1 MLINEVCNLTG
12 LTKKAISYYEKQGLL
27 KPKKSNNGYRE
38 YSEEDIALL
47 NEISLYR
54 KLDIAIK
61 DIKVIVKSKDKKYI
75 INNIIKDKQ
84 NKEIQIKMQKRY
96 LEEIIENNFDRISI
110 KQLNDEIIESEK
122 NNGEFIK
129 RELIRAFPDGM
140 GKYLAYHFAPY
151 LNESL
156 DTPDKYEAWIN
167 IVEFLDNVPEIKIP
181 RFIQIGY
188 ENINDEMAKKI
199 SAGTRNE
206 INNMLNA
213 EGEELEK
220 YKQKLLD
227 NIEKQ
232 NDKSL
237 LKVMNPFYKFKKQL
251 NEFFNSS
258 GYYDIFLPNMKILSS
273 EYKEYHDKLIKLNDK
288 LSKELG
294 IKYDENMRII
304 ISRDNE

>member
-84 NKEIQIKMQKRY
+84 NKEIQIRMQKRC
-96 LEEIIENNFDRISI
+96 LEKIIENNFEKITI
-110 KQLNDEIIESEK
+110 KELNDEIIEIEK

-129 RELIRAFPDGM
+129 RELIRAFPGGL

-288 LSKELG
+288 LSKELV

>member
-1 MLINEVCNLTG
+1 MLINEVCKLTG
-12 LTKKAISYYEKQGLL
+12 LTKKAIEYYEKQGLI
-27 KPKKSNNGYRE
+27 KPIKSDNGYRN
-38 YSEEDIALL
+38 YSQEDIALL

-54 KLDIAIK
+54 KLDISIK
-61 DIKVIVKSKDKKYI
+61 DIKVIIKSRDKKDI

-151 LNESL
+151 LNEPI

-188 ENINDEMAKKI
+188 ENISDEIAKKI
-199 SAGTRNE
+199 NDDTRNE

-227 NIEKQ
+227 NTEKQ

-273 EYKEYHDKLIKLNDK
+273 EYKEYHDKLTKLNDK

-294 IKYDENMRII
+294 IKYDENMRVI
-304 ISRDNE
+304 ISKDND

>member
-1 MLINEVCNLTG
+1 MLINEVCKLTG
-12 LTKKAISYYEKQGLL
+12 LTKKAIEYYEKQGLI
-27 KPKKSNNGYRE
+27 KPIKSDNGYRN
-38 YSEEDIALL
+38 YSQEDIALL

-54 KLDIAIK
+54 KLDISIK
-61 DIKVIVKSKDKKYI
+61 DIKVIIKSRDKKDI

-84 NKEIQIKMQKRY
+84 NKEIQIKMKKRY

-151 LNESL
+151 LNEPI

-188 ENINDEMAKKI
+188 ENISDEISKKI
-199 SAGTRNE
+199 NDDTKNE

-273 EYKEYHDKLIKLNDK
+273 EYKEYHDKLTKLNDK

-294 IKYDENMRII
+294 IKYDENMRVI
-304 ISRDNE
+304 ISKDND

>member
-12 LTKKAISYYEKQGLL
+12 LTKKAISYYEKQGLI
-27 KPKKSNNGYRE
+27 KPRKFSNGYRE
-38 YSEEDIALL
+38 YSEDDIALL

-54 KLDIAIK
+54 KLDISIK
-61 DIKVIVKSKDKKYI
+61 DIKIIIINKDKKDI

-84 NKEIQIKMQKRY
+84 NKEMKIKMQMIY
-96 LEEIIENNFDRISI
+96 LEKIIDTNFDENSIKELNEEIIEI
-110 KQLNDEIIESEK
+110 EK

-129 RELIRAFPDGM
+129 RELARAFPNGI
-140 GKYLAYHFAPY
+140 GRYLSYHFAPY
-151 LNESL
+151 LNEPI
-156 DTPDKYEAWIN
+156 DTVEKYSAWIE

-181 RFIQIGY
+181 RFIEIVY
-188 ENINDEMAKKI
+188 ENTTNEMAKQI
-199 SAGTRNE
+199 SDGTRNE

-220 YKQKLLD
+220 YKKKLLES
-227 NIEKQ
+227 IEKQ
-232 NDKSL
+232 NNKSL

-258 GYYDIFLPNMKILSS
+258 GYYNIFIPNMKILSS
-273 EYKEYHDKLIKLNDK
+273 DYKEYHDKLMKLNDK

-294 IKYDENMRII
+294 IKYDENMKVMIVK
-304 ISRDNE
+304 DNV

>member
-1 MLINEVCNLTG
+1 MLINEVCKLTG
-12 LTKKAISYYEKQGLL
+12 LTKKAIEYYEKQGLI
-27 KPKKSNNGYRE
+27 KPIKSDNGYRN
-38 YSEEDIALL
+38 YSQEDIALL

-54 KLDIAIK
+54 KLDISIK
-61 DIKVIVKSKDKKYI
+61 DIKVIIKSRDKKDI

-140 GKYLAYHFAPY
+140 GKYLVYHFAPY
-151 LNESL
+151 LNEPI

-273 EYKEYHDKLIKLNDK
+273 EYKEYHDKLTKLNDK

-294 IKYDENMRII
+294 IKYDENMRVI
-304 ISRDNE
+304 ISKDND

>member
-1 MLINEVCNLTG
+1 MLINEVCKLTG
-12 LTKKAISYYEKQGLL
+12 LTKKAIEYYEKQGLI
-27 KPKKSNNGYRE
+27 KPIKSDNGYRN
-38 YSEEDIALL
+38 YSQEDIALL

-54 KLDIAIK
+54 KLDISIK
-61 DIKVIVKSKDKKYI
+61 DIKVIIKSRDKKDI

-151 LNESL
+151 LNEPI

-188 ENINDEMAKKI
+188 ENISDEISKKI
-199 SAGTRNE
+199 NDDTRNE

-213 EGEELEK
+213 EGEGLEK

-273 EYKEYHDKLIKLNDK
+273 EYKEYHDKLTKLNDK

-294 IKYDENMRII
+294 IKYDENMRVI
-304 ISRDNE
+304 ISKDND

>member
-1 MLINEVCNLTG
+1 MLINEVCKLTG
-12 LTKKAISYYEKQGLL
+12 LTKKAIEYYEKQGLI
-27 KPKKSNNGYRE
+27 KPIKSDNGYRN
-38 YSEEDIALL
+38 YSQEDIALL

-54 KLDIAIK
+54 KLDISIK
-61 DIKVIVKSKDKKYI
+61 DIKVIIKSRDKKDI

-140 GKYLAYHFAPY
+140 GKYLVYHFAPY
-151 LNESL
+151 LNEPI

-188 ENINDEMAKKI
+188 ENISDEISKKI
-199 SAGTRNE
+199 NDDTRNE

-273 EYKEYHDKLIKLNDK
+273 EYKEYHDKLTKLNDK

-294 IKYDENMRII
+294 IKYDKNMRVI
-304 ISRDNE
+304 ISKDND

>member
-1 MLINEVCNLTG
+1 MLINEVCKLTG
-12 LTKKAISYYEKQGLL
+12 LTKKAIEYYEKQGLI
-27 KPKKSNNGYRE
+27 KPIKSDNGYRN
-38 YSEEDIALL
+38 YSQEDIALL

-54 KLDIAIK
+54 KLDISIK
-61 DIKVIVKSKDKKYI
+61 DIKVIIKSRDKKDI

-140 GKYLAYHFAPY
+140 GKYLVYHFAPY
-151 LNESL
+151 LNEPI

-188 ENINDEMAKKI
+188 ENISDEISKKI
-199 SAGTRNE
+199 NDDTRNE

-227 NIEKQ
+227 NIEKP

-273 EYKEYHDKLIKLNDK
+273 EYKEYHDKLTKLNDK

-294 IKYDENMRII
+294 IKYDENMRVI
-304 ISRDNE
+304 ISKDND

>member
-84 NKEIQIKMQKRY
+84 NKEIQIRMQKRC
-96 LEEIIENNFDRISI
+96 LEKIIENNFEKITI
-110 KQLNDEIIESEK
+110 KELNDEIIEIEK

-129 RELIRAFPDGM
+129 RELIRAFPGGL

-213 EGEELEK
+213 EGEGLEK

>member
-1 MLINEVCNLTG
+1 MLINEVCKLTG
-12 LTKKAISYYEKQGLL
+12 LTKKAIEYYEKQGLI
-27 KPKKSNNGYRE
+27 KPIKSDNGYRN
-38 YSEEDIALL
+38 YSQEDIALL

-54 KLDIAIK
+54 KLDISIK
-61 DIKVIVKSKDKKYI
+61 DIKVIIKSRDKKDI

-151 LNESL
+151 LNEPI

-188 ENINDEMAKKI
+188 ENISDEISKKI
-199 SAGTRNE
+199 NDDTRNE

-213 EGEELEK
+213 EGMELER
-220 YKQKLLD
+220 YKKKLLD

-273 EYKEYHDKLIKLNDK
+273 EYKEYHDKLTKLNDK

-294 IKYDENMRII
+294 IKYDENMRVI
-304 ISRDNE
+304 ISKDND

>member
-61 DIKVIVKSKDKKYI
+61 DIKVIIKSKDKKYI

-84 NKEIQIKMQKRY
+84 NKEIQIRMQKRC
-96 LEEIIENNFDRISI
+96 LEKIIENNFEKITI
-110 KQLNDEIIESEK
+110 KELNDEIIEIEK

-129 RELIRAFPDGM
+129 RELIRAFPGGL

>member
-1 MLINEVCNLTG
+1 MLINEVCKLTG
-12 LTKKAISYYEKQGLL
+12 LTKKAIEYYEKQGLI
-27 KPKKSNNGYRE
+27 KPIKSDNGYRN
-38 YSEEDIALL
+38 YSQEDIALL

-54 KLDIAIK
+54 KLDISIK
-61 DIKVIVKSKDKKYI
+61 DIKVIIKSRDKKDI

-151 LNESL
+151 LNEPI

-188 ENINDEMAKKI
+188 ENISDEISKKI
-199 SAGTRNE
+199 NDDTRNE

-273 EYKEYHDKLIKLNDK
+273 EYKEYHDKLTKLNDK

>member
-84 NKEIQIKMQKRY
+84 NKEIQIRMQKRC
-96 LEEIIENNFDRISI
+96 LEKIIENNFEKITI
-110 KQLNDEIIESEK
+110 KELNDEIIEIEK

-129 RELIRAFPDGM
+129 RELIRAFPGGL

>member
-84 NKEIQIKMQKRY
+84 NKEIQIRMQKRC
-96 LEEIIENNFDRISI
+96 LEKIIENNFEKITI
-110 KQLNDEIIESEK
+110 KELNDEIIEIEK

-129 RELIRAFPDGM
+129 RELIRAFPGGL

-294 IKYDENMRII
+294 IKYDENMRVI
-304 ISRDNE
+304 ISKDND

>member
-84 NKEIQIKMQKRY
+84 NKEIQIRMQKRC
-96 LEEIIENNFDRISI
+96 LEKIIENNFEKITI
-110 KQLNDEIIESEK
+110 KELNDEIIEIEK

-129 RELIRAFPDGM
+129 RELIRSFPGGL

>member
-1 MLINEVCNLTG
+1 MLINEVCKLTG
-12 LTKKAISYYEKQGLL
+12 LTKKAIEYYEKQGLI
-27 KPKKSNNGYRE
+27 KPIKSDNGYRN
-38 YSEEDIALL
+38 YSQEDIALL

-54 KLDIAIK
+54 KLDISIK
-61 DIKVIVKSKDKKYI
+61 DIKVIIKSRDKKDI

-140 GKYLAYHFAPY
+140 GKYLVYHFAPY
-151 LNESL
+151 LNEPI

-188 ENINDEMAKKI
+188 ENISDEISKKI
-199 SAGTRNE
+199 NDDTRNE

-273 EYKEYHDKLIKLNDK
+273 EYKEYHDKLTKLNDK

-294 IKYDENMRII
+294 IKYDENMRVI
-304 ISRDNE
+304 ISKDND

>member
-1 MLINEVCNLTG
+1 MLINEVCKLTG
-12 LTKKAISYYEKQGLL
+12 LTKKAIEYYEKQGLI
-27 KPKKSNNGYRE
+27 KPIKSDNGYRN
-38 YSEEDIALL
+38 YSQEDIALL

-54 KLDIAIK
+54 KLDISIK
-61 DIKVIVKSKDKKYI
+61 DIKVIIKSRDKKDI

-151 LNESL
+151 LNEPI

-188 ENINDEMAKKI
+188 ENISDEKSKKI
-199 SAGTRNE
+199 NDDTRNE

-273 EYKEYHDKLIKLNDK
+273 EYKEYHDKLTKLNDK

-294 IKYDENMRII
+294 IKYDENMRVI
-304 ISRDNE
+304 ISKDND

>member
-84 NKEIQIKMQKRY
+84 NKEIQIRMQKRC
-96 LEEIIENNFDRISI
+96 LEKIIENNFEKITI
-110 KQLNDEIIESEK
+110 KELNDEIIEIEK

-129 RELIRAFPDGM
+129 RELIRAFPGGL

-181 RFIQIGY
+181 RFIKIGY
-188 ENINDEMAKKI
+188 ENISDEISKKI
-199 SAGTRNE
+199 NDDTRNE

-273 EYKEYHDKLIKLNDK
+273 EYKEYHDKLTKLNDK

-294 IKYDENMRII
+294 IKYDENMRVI
-304 ISRDNE
+304 ISKDND

>member
-84 NKEIQIKMQKRY
+84 NKEIQIRMQKRC
-96 LEEIIENNFDRISI
+96 LEKIIENNFEKITI
-110 KQLNDEIIESEK
+110 KELNDEIIEIEK

-129 RELIRAFPDGM
+129 RELIRAFPGGL

-167 IVEFLDNVPEIKIP
+167 IVEFLDSVPEIKIP

>member
-1 MLINEVCNLTG
+1 MLINEVCKLTG
-12 LTKKAISYYEKQGLL
+12 LTKKAIEYYEKQGLI
-27 KPKKSNNGYRE
+27 KPIKSDNGYRN
-38 YSEEDIALL
+38 YSQEDIALL

-54 KLDIAIK
+54 KLDISIK
-61 DIKVIVKSKDKKYI
+61 DIKVIIKSRDKKDI

-151 LNESL
+151 LNEPI

-188 ENINDEMAKKI
+188 ENISDEISKKI
-199 SAGTRNE
+199 NDDTRNE

-273 EYKEYHDKLIKLNDK
+273 EYKEYHDKLTKLNDK

-294 IKYDENMRII
+294 IKYDENMIVI
-304 ISRDNE
+304 ISKDND

>member
-75 INNIIKDKQ
+75 INNIIKDKK
-84 NKEIQIKMQKRY
+84 NKEIQIRMQKRC
-96 LEEIIENNFDRISI
+96 LEKIIENNFEKITI
-110 KQLNDEIIESEK
+110 KELNDEIIEIEK

-129 RELIRAFPDGM
+129 RELIRAFPGGL

>member
-1 MLINEVCNLTG
+1 MLINEVCKLTG
-12 LTKKAISYYEKQGLL
+12 LTKKAIEYYEKQGLI
-27 KPKKSNNGYRE
+27 KPIKSDNGYRN
-38 YSEEDIALL
+38 YSQEDIALL

-54 KLDIAIK
+54 KLDISIK
-61 DIKVIVKSKDKKYI
+61 DIKVIIKSRDKKDI

-140 GKYLAYHFAPY
+140 GKYLVYHFAPY
-151 LNESL
+151 LNEPI

-188 ENINDEMAKKI
+188 ENISDEISKKI
-199 SAGTRNE
+199 NDDTRNE

-258 GYYDIFLPNMKILSS
+258 GYYDIFLPNRKILSS

>member
-84 NKEIQIKMQKRY
+84 NKEIQIRMQKRC
-96 LEEIIENNFDRISI
+96 LEKIIENNFEKITI
-110 KQLNDEIIESEK
+110 KELNDEIIEIEK

-140 GKYLAYHFAPY
+140 GKYLVYHFAPY

-156 DTPDKYEAWIN
+156 DTPDKYEACIN

>member
-84 NKEIQIKMQKRY
+84 NKEIQIRMQKRC
-96 LEEIIENNFDRISI
+96 LEKIIENNFEKITI
-110 KQLNDEIIESEK
+110 KELNDEIIEIEK

-129 RELIRAFPDGM
+129 RELIRAFPGGL

-251 NEFFNSS
+251 
-258 GYYDIFLPNMKILSS
+258 
-273 EYKEYHDKLIKLNDK
+273 
-288 LSKELG
+288 
-294 IKYDENMRII
+294 
-304 ISRDNE
+304 

>member
-84 NKEIQIKMQKRY
+84 NKEIQIRMQKRC
-96 LEEIIENNFDRISI
+96 LEKIIENNFEKITI
-110 KQLNDEIIESEK
+110 KELNDEIIEIEK

-129 RELIRAFPDGM
+129 RELIRAFPGGL
-140 GKYLAYHFAPY
+140 GKYLAYHFTPY

-181 RFIQIGY
+181 RSIQIGY